1 MLISAAGR
9 DCCDSAKPRAIV
21 SGEPMVNSAAGRPAF
36 LRPVPVLFCEHVMA
50 QVEALASLTGP
61 PRRDALQ
68 RCRARGSAGAATP
81 ERERPEESA
90 RARHAHSN
98 ELSHHEHEDELLRP
112 NLIRTPV
119 KLGLDAVVLVVATVF
134 GLTASSLT
142 QALLQQRPMFG
153 LLLPA
158 LRYLEF
164 VPYLPGLSGPRR
176 ADKSGR
182 ASWRYPRHARIPT
195 PANTGK
201 PGATRV
207 RAGFQRSRLPISGG
221 ARARF

>member
-1 MLISAAGR
+1 MSCSASTSWR
-9 DCCDSAKPRAIV
+9 RSKRSP
-21 SGEPMVNSAAGRPAF
+21 
-36 LRPVPVLFCEHVMA
+36 
-50 QVEALASLTGP
+50 ASLDHPGGTRCNDAEREDQQGP
-61 PRRDALQ
+61 
-68 RCRARGSAGAATP
+68 ATP

-112 NLIRTPV
+112 NLIRTPA
-119 KLGLDAVVLVVATVF
+119 KLGLDAVVLVVATVL
-134 GLTASSLT
+134 GLAASSLT

-195 PANTGK
+195 PAGTGK